1 MSIDLDFDSGQQALA
16 EAVGRFCAA
25 RWSDSDARQ
34 AGAEDEPQLS
44 RALWSELA
52 ELGVLAAGAPGGEG
66 GALEVCAA
74 MEALGHAVFPGP
86 LVASFLAQQVLPEDE
101 ARCVGAGDCLVALG
115 KPPLLPWA
123 ADADLFLEC
132 AEGQIFRAEPRG
144 PVIPQASLGG
154 EAWGRL
160 ELVRGPALPGGQ
172 RALALGVIAGAAY
185 LVAAANRLIE
195 DAAAYATRR
204 QQFGRTIGEFQAVAH
219 PLADA
224 SMGLAAARLLTRAAA
239 CAFETDSP
247 GSLQR
252 RTAIARHS
260 AHRAALDAV
269 QTGHQVF
276 GAVGIT
282 LEGPAFFI
290 TRRIRG
296 LAAQLPRTPD
306 SGDLLGAILGG
317 AR

>member
-1 MSIDLDFDSGQQALA
+1 MIHMRKHWKKYVDKWDLTVPEPGEKPFNDVAGETQEAKFKRYLA
-16 EAVGRFCAA
+16 
-25 RWSDSDARQ
+25 
-34 AGAEDEPQLS
+34 
-44 RALWSELA
+44 
-52 ELGVLAAGAPGGEG
+52 
-66 GALEVCAA
+66 
-74 MEALGHAVFPGP
+74 
-86 LVASFLAQQVLPEDE
+86 
-101 ARCVGAGDCLVALG
+101 
-115 KPPLLPWA
+115 
-123 ADADLFLEC
+123 
-132 AEGQIFRAEPRG
+132 
-144 PVIPQASLGG
+144 
-154 EAWGRL
+154 
-160 ELVRGPALPGGQ
+160 
-172 RALALGVIAGAAY
+172 
-185 LVAAANRLIE
+185 AAANRLIE

-252 RTAIARHS
+252 RTAITRHS